1 MTDIEQII
9 WALTYAAATNAQ
21 CGEPV
26 IKANDAV
33 IYYQKAERFF
43 DDSHPT
49 PPPPEEY
56 DDQDVPF

>member
-9 WALTYAAATNAQ
+9 WALTYAAATNAKDDN
-21 CGEPV
+21 PV
-26 IKANDAV
+26 VKANDAV

-49 PPPPEEY
+49 PPEEY